1 MMYRRNDKGAL
12 LRRFTTTDIRSV
24 IAHKRVFILSVG
36 YQGAER
42 IVRVDN
48 SRRPEFAS
56 VTGNVRSR
64 ASPSFTRH
72 HAESRTGDKKRVR
85 SHHWGGRRHTDAQ
98 DKSYA
103 VSLRKYSRISQM
115 AATKD
120 LR

>member
-72 HAESRTGDKKRVR
+72 HAESRAGDKKRSSESSLGRQAPYRR
-85 SHHWGGRRHTDAQ
+85 SR
-98 DKSYA
+98 
-103 VSLRKYSRISQM
+103 
-115 AATKD
+115 
-120 LR
+120 